1 MKRFKNY
8 FLVTAV
14 VLCMMIALCVLPVM
28 AAEGETTTESNY
40 VVKEETAVETYAPT
54 VAETYA
60 PTVAETGATIDTG
73 VYEESDK
80 NDCLVIRADDMNIY
94 NPSSDQIYSIDVYC
108 EGASVSSFF
117 MTFEMPYFTQIS
129 NVRLGETL
137 ANAENVVWEYDFDGQ
152 SVTVAYSS
160 ANEFADTTM
169 FTVEF
174 YMPSV
179 TSYESGHM
187 YAYNMQFVNTVPQEV
202 WACESFGRITV
213 EFDGEDIL
221 MGDADQNGIVNLE
234 DVMYILR
241 SRLKGYELEGMG
253 RTAADID
260 GNRTIDMLDCQYIQ
274 NYLVGKLE
282 SLENVNGGNN
292 GETTDP
298 DSGDVV
304 LPDYCTHEKMYESS
318 RIEPTCINAGSILY
332 QCDECGYTYKE
343 RLEITEGNH
352 EYVEG
357 ICIYC
362 SAPEEENGENT
373 GEDSGEAGDST
384 TEVKHVYSYKDDYSY
399 FDFYSDN
406 TFQGTTYEYCADGSS
421 IVTELYGTW
430 EYNETENTV
439 TLYDN
444 TGNKTVFMVDENG
457 DLYYG

>member
-60 PTVAETGATIDTG
+60 PIVAETGATIDTG

-80 NDCLVIRADDMNIY
+80 NDCLVIRADDVTIS
-94 NPSSDQIYSIDVYC
+94 NPSPDQIYSIDVYC

-129 NVRLGETL
+129 NVWLGETL
-137 ANAENVVWEYDFDGQ
+137 ANAENVVWEYNFDGQ

-260 GNRTIDMLDCQYIQ
+260 GNGTIDMLDCQYIQ

-292 GETTDP
+292 GEVIDPIIPPVEEECKHENMYEVKRTDP
-298 DSGDVV
+298 TCVNSGVV
-304 LPDYCTHEKMYESS
+304 T
-318 RIEPTCINAGSILY
+318 Y
-332 QCDECGYTYKE
+332 QCDDCGTSIREK
-343 RLEITEGNH
+343 LPPTEKH
-352 EYVEG
+352 DYVDG
-357 ICIYC
+357 YC
-362 SAPEEENGENT
+362 VSCGMPEENY
-373 GEDSGEAGDST
+373 GEDNGDVS
-384 TEVKHVYSYKDDYSY
+384 EPDVSEPKHVYTYEDDSCY
-399 FDFYSDN
+399 FDFYDD
-406 TFQGTTYEYCADGSS
+406 GTVVGKTYVDYDMDG
-421 IVTELYGTW
+421 IVDAYDMVGTW
-430 EYNETENTV
+430 E
-439 TLYDN
+439 LIDDN
-444 TGNKTVFMVDENG
+444 QFVILHDKYSDDCVVFKVDENG
-457 DLYYG
+457 DLHRQ